1 MIIKSMTRK
10 QATFSQLVDYF
21 EEEKKHDNKFN
32 LYHNLYSKSSENV
45 KEEFSKNAEFL
56 KERKNGVFMYHE
68 ILSIKKS
75 SKISLEKQK
84 EIIFDLAEK
93 YLQERAKNNLAYGVL
108 HDDKSDNLH
117 YHFVISSNEVKQKTK
132 HRLSKKVFDKIKKDL
147 ENYMVDMYPEMEQ
160 KAVINKTKDEK
171 ISTREYELKK
181 RTGKQSER
189 DQVKSK
195 LKVVFEKSK
204 TKQDFFNNLADS
216 GFELYVHGNTIGV
229 KSKETGLN
237 YRLRT
242 LGLLD
247 EFYKISPAIQEV
259 ENRRDKI
266 KKSRDEQFLK
276 EKIDTRA
283 YRESPQEAQADFSE
297 QKGKDDEKTGYSEP
311 EKSEKSTYEKQIN
324 QEPKQPLTDEELRI
338 LKAKEIFRRAR
349 EESKGDDFEFLNG
362 KNNL

>member
-1 MIIKSMTRK
+1 MTRK
-10 QATFSQLVDYF
+10 QATFSQLVNYF
-21 EEEKKHDNKFN
+21 EEEKKHDKKFN
-32 LYHNLYSKSSENV
+32 IYHNLYSKNSENI
-45 KEEFSKNAEFL
+45 KDEFSKNAEFL

-117 YHFVISSNEVKQKTK
+117 YHFMISSNEIEQKTK

-147 ENYMVDMYPEMEQ
+147 ENYMLAVYPEMEQ
-160 KAVINKTKDEK
+160 EAVINKTKDEK
-171 ISTREYELKK
+171 TNIREYELKK

-189 DQVKSK
+189 DRVKFK
-195 LKVVFEKSK
+195 LKEVFEKSK
-204 TKQDFFNNLADS
+204 TKQQFFNNLADN

-229 KSKETGLN
+229 KSRETGLN
-237 YRLRT
+237 YRLKT

-247 EFYKISPAIQEV
+247 EFYKISPQIQDV
-259 ENRRDKI
+259 ENRKEEI
-266 KKSRDEQFLK
+266 KKSREEQFLK

-283 YRESPQEAQADFSE
+283 YRKSPQEAQAE
-297 QKGKDDEKTGYSEP
+297 KGKDDEKTASSEP
-311 EKSEKSTYEKQIN
+311 EKSEKSTYEKQSS
-324 QEPKQPLTDEELRI
+324 QEPKKPLTDEELRI
-338 LKAKEIFRRAR
+338 LKAKEIFRKAR
-349 EESKGDDFEFLNG
+349 EESKGDDFEFF
-362 KNNL
+362 K